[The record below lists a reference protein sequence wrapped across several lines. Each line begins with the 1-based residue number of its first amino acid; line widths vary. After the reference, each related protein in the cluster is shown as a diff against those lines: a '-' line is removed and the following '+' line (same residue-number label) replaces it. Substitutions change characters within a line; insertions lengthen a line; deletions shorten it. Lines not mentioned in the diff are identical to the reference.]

1 MLQFFTPILEKTS
14 AYYATIH
21 FRLNSIQLTIFLIL
35 RLTYQRLDMYYSLKA
50 NIMNPKFVITILF
63 LIFSTALFS
72 QTALEKADKE
82 YELFAFSKAVKSY
95 LEGIKSENH
104 DGKALAQLAD
114 CYRNL
119 NDFENAAVW
128 YSKAVQKQ
136 NVPDEQILNYGKTL
150 MALKKYDEASQWFSV
165 YIGTDRSVAER
176 YIKNCSFAKKHIQKL
191 SSYAVNSFYQNSK
204 GSDFGPVLYNDNQL
218 FFSSSRGSV
227 GSNWDGGT
235 PNMVYTAKIN
245 AEGQS
250 NSVSPLHSK
259 LTKAINEGP
268 ISFSSSRSMVAF
280 TKNNF
285 EPGKRQIPGSGQ
297 SLNIFIAETDSK
309 KDWNKSKAFVRNK
322 ADYNT
327 GYPSFSPDGK
337 TLYFASDR
345 PGGFGGFDIYSV
357 KRLGRSWSQPENLG
371 PKINSPGNEIS
382 PFFNGKDLIF
392 ASDWHPGFGGFDIF
406 RAEMVGR
413 QWDKIFHLGTNIN
426 TPYDDYGFVFSNKK
440 NLGYFVSNRPGGK
453 GAEDIYVTSQLG
465 TRISL
470 VVSSESTSQPLS
482 GVLVDATKCIGQT
495 LTSNDLGQV
504 NFEMLGN
511 SECLVTFRKEGFLS
525 ETLDVGVLSG
535 KREFK
540 IALKEA
546 GDIYMGVLYNANS
559 SKPIRNAKIKVT
571 NQRSGKTEN
580 IKTDIAG
587 NYAVA
592 LSAQTSY
599 LFRYSKAGYIN
610 VNQMVKT
617 GDGEQKDIIKPVAMT
632 PTGLDTPPIAS
643 SSSTK
648 RTPPSPTSST
658 ASSSVSSTSRPSTK
672 APSTS
677 AGSTNSSGTVA
688 NSSSTTGSTTSTTPP
703 VTRSTTSGAVITP
716 PSSSGSVVTTPSSNT
731 TSVPFEADVIE
742 IETGSSSTATT
753 ADTKTPPSTTIP
765 PFSASDGGVVS
776 TTETTGT
783 GTKNIEN
790 DERSV
795 SNVVNEAEEGFSIQ
809 IMSLSKNST
818 VVVGEFKEKLK
829 DYGEI
834 FYVEENG
841 YKKIRVGSF
850 KSKKAAAKASKKIRR
865 KGFKEAFVV
874 SRYVEK
880 EEVTTETGTASTS
893 TSTPNST
900 AVPSEFN
907 YESQYNVRLAAY
919 KDIKWFDSSIVERIG
934 KINQLSNGEFTI
946 MYISGFQS
954 LEEAKLGQEKAKASG
969 FNGAYIFEY
978 LGGAMKRVN

>member
-1 MLQFFTPILEKTS
+1 
-14 AYYATIH
+14 
-21 FRLNSIQLTIFLIL
+21 
-35 RLTYQRLDMYYSLKA
+35 
-50 NIMNPKFVITILF
+50 MNPKFVITILS

-72 QTALEKADKE
+72 QTILEKADKE
-82 YELFAFSKAVKSY
+82 YELFAFSKAIKSY

-114 CYRNL
+114 SYRNL
-119 NDFENAAVW
+119 NDFENASSW

-136 NVPDEQILNYGKTL
+136 NVPDGQILNYGKTL

-165 YIGTDRSVAER
+165 YIGTDRAVAER
-176 YIKNCSFAKKHIQKL
+176 YIKNCSFAKKQIQKL
-191 SSYAVNSFYQNSK
+191 SSYAVSPFYQNSK
-204 GSDFGPVLYNDNQL
+204 GSDFGPTLYNENQL
-218 FFSSSRGSV
+218 FFSSSRGAV
-227 GSNWDGGT
+227 GSNWEGGT
-235 PNMVYTAKIN
+235 PNMVYTSKVN
-245 AEGQS
+245 AEGQAS
-250 NSVSPLHSK
+250 SIAPLHSK

-268 ISFSSSRSMVAF
+268 ITFSSSRSMVAF

-285 EPGKRQIPGSGQ
+285 EPGKRQVPGSGQ

-309 KDWNKSKAFVRNK
+309 KDWNRSKAFVRNK

-371 PKINSPGNEIS
+371 PKINTPGNEIS
-382 PFFNGKDLIF
+382 PFYNGNDLMF

-426 TPYDDYGFVFSNKK
+426 TSYDDYGFVFSTKK

-470 VVSSESTSQPLS
+470 IVSSESTSQPLS
-482 GVLVDATKCIGQT
+482 GVTVDATKCIGQT
-495 LTSNDLGQV
+495 LTSNGLGQV

-511 SECLVTFRKEGFLS
+511 SECLVTFRKEGYLS
-525 ETLDVGVLSG
+525 ETVDVGVLSG

-540 IALKEA
+540 VALKEA

-559 SKPIRNAKIKVT
+559 SKPIRSAKIKVT
-571 NQRSGKTEN
+571 NQRSGKTET

-617 GDGEQKDIIKPVAMT
+617 GDGEEKDIIKPVAMT

-643 SSSTK
+643 SSPSRSTT
-648 RTPPSPTSST
+648 TPTTTTSSSGRT
-658 ASSSVSSTSRPSTK
+658 TRSSSGTPSTRSSSSTSTTRT
-672 APSTS
+672 T
-677 AGSTNSSGTVA
+677 TSGTVA
-688 NSSSTTGSTTSTTPP
+688 SSTPTTRTTTFTPTTSTTSGTRTTAPTTRTTTSGTVASSTP
-703 VTRSTTSGAVITP
+703 TTRTTTSTPSSTRSTTSGTVATP
-716 PSSSGSVVTTPSSNT
+716 PSTSGAVVTTTSPIT
-731 TSVPFEADVIE
+731 TSVPFESDVIE
-742 IETGSSSTATT
+742 IETTSSSTAGT
-753 ADTKTPPSTTIP
+753 STSNTNTSSSTSTP
-765 PFSASDGGVVS
+765 PFSSEDKVVTTTEPTSS
-776 TTETTGT
+776 TTKSES
-783 GTKNIEN
+783 
-790 DERSV
+790 DERTV

-818 VVVGEFKEKLK
+818 VVVGELKEKLE

-850 KSKKAAAKASKKIRR
+850 KSKKAASKASKKIRR

-880 EEVTTETGTASTS
+880 EEDASETGATSIST
-893 TSTPNST
+893 TPST
-900 AVPSEFN
+900 ATVVPSEFS
-907 YESQYNVRLAAY
+907 YDSQYNVRLAAY
-919 KDIKWFDSSIVERIG
+919 KDVKWFDSSIVERIG
-934 KINQLSNGEFTI
+934 KINQLSNGDFTI
-946 MYISGFQS
+946 MYISGFKS

-969 FNGAYIFEY
+969 FNGAYVFEY
-978 LGGAMKRVN
+978 LGGTMKRVN